1 MCSAVTLTDT
11 SHETERAQLFF
22 VSCWP
27 LLRQMFGVSD
37 LDCLDSWRQ
46 GTEQKKKMRTDAS
59 KKQLSISGSLG
70 RRTLVCTYSL
80 TQKTIVSLFPML
92 FTYSVGDPSSPQIS
106 LQCIQSPAPA
116 QAVIFQ
122 SEFKWT
128 SKHAESEWRSM
139 WCCCLHRNIVHPARL
154 FDVYLWFFF
163 PLVPVVKTQ
172 FTEATQCC
180 TVH

>member
-11 SHETERAQLFF
+11 SHETERAQHLFF

-46 GTEQKKKMRTDAS
+46 ATEQKQCGRMQV

-70 RRTLVCTYSL
+70 RRTLVYTYSL
-80 TQKTIVSLFPML
+80 TKKTIVSLFPML
-92 FTYSVGDPSSPQIS
+92 FTNSVGDPLSPLIS
-106 LQCIQSPAPA
+106 PQCIQSQAPA

-122 SEFKWT
+122 MNSNE
-128 SKHAESEWRSM
+128 
-139 WCCCLHRNIVHPARL
+139 
-154 FDVYLWFFF
+154 
-163 PLVPVVKTQ
+163 LVNMLSQ
-172 FTEATQCC
+172 SGAQCG
-180 TVH
+180 VGLPS